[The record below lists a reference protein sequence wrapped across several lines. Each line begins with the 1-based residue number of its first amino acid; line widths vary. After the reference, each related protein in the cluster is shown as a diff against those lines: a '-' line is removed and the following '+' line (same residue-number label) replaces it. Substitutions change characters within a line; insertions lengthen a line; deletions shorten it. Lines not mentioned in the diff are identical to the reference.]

1 MVKETEYYDRLGV
14 SPSSSPEEL
23 KKSYRKMAL
32 KYHPD
37 KNPEG
42 GDKFKKISQAYD
54 VLSDPKKRKLYDQG
68 GEEALQSGGCSSGRN
83 PFDIFNMFFGGGG
96 GGGGGG
102 GFGGMEQEMEEDG
115 ANGGGFGFGF
125 KPNFGQKSNTPKP
138 VEHRMPV
145 TLEQLMT
152 GCHKKLKLERK
163 RLCTACGGL
172 GGRRGAVTEDCRDCK
187 AKGVKLTYQQ
197 MGPGL
202 MEMHTN
208 CETCHGSGQLINPMD
223 RCSACEAARVVK
235 DAKICEINIERG
247 MNDGQKILMKGEGDQ
262 LPGKE
267 PGDIVVFIM
276 EKPHSIFKR
285 NGLDLHVTCKVD
297 LVEALC
303 GFTKT
308 LEHLDGRTVNF
319 TVEKGEVIKPDLERI
334 LLGEGLPMYRNPY
347 ERGDLIIKFKVDLP
361 KMDPSL
367 IEFKKL
373 EKFLG
378 ERPATTPLTGE
389 EEEVIMSEFDMSEL
403 PKHGEATD
411 DDMETED
418 GPEGMGCRQS

>member
-14 SPSSSPEEL
+14 SPTASPEEL

-54 VLSDPKKRKLYDQG
+54 VLSDPKKRKTYDKG
-68 GEEALQSGGCSSGRN
+68 GEEALQNGGQSSGRN
-83 PFDIFNMFFGGGG
+83 PFDIFNMFFGGA
-96 GGGGGG
+96 
-102 GFGGMEQEMEEDG
+102 MDDEMEEDG
-115 ANGGGFGFGF
+115 VDGGGFGFGF
-125 KPNFGQKSNTPKP
+125 KPNFGGGQRSNRPKP
-138 VEHRMPV
+138 VEHRLPV
-145 TLEQLMT
+145 TLEQLMN
-152 GCHKKLKLERK
+152 GARKKIKIERK

-172 GGRRGAVTEDCRDCK
+172 GGRKGAVTEDCRDCK

-235 DAKICEINIERG
+235 DAKICEINVERG
-247 MNDGQKILMKGEGDQ
+247 MNDGQKIMLKGEGDQ

-267 PGDIVVFIM
+267 AGDIVVFIM

-285 NGLDLHVTCKVD
+285 KELDLHVTCKVD

-303 GFTKT
+303 GFNKT
-308 LEHLDGRTVNF
+308 LEHLDGRTINF
-319 TVEKGEVIKPDLERI
+319 SVGKGEVIKPDLERC

-367 IEFKKL
+367 TDFKKL
-373 EKFLG
+373 ELLLG
-378 ERPATTPLTGE
+378 ERPTPEPLTGE
-389 EEEVIMSEFDMSEL
+389 EDEVRMSE
-403 PKHGEATD
+403 
-411 DDMETED
+411 
-418 GPEGMGCRQS
+418 

>member
-14 SPSSSPEEL
+14 SSTASPEEL
-23 KKSYRKMAL
+23 KKAYRKMAL

-68 GEEALQSGGCSSGRN
+68 GEEALQSGGGYSGRN
-83 PFDIFNMFFGGGG
+83 PFDIFNMFFGGG
-96 GGGGGG
+96 
-102 GFGGMEQEMEEDG
+102 MDQEMEEDG
-115 ANGGGFGFGF
+115 VDGGGFGFGF
-125 KPNFGQKSNTPKP
+125 KPNFGHQRSNKPKP
-138 VEHRMPV
+138 VEHRLPV

-152 GCHKKLKLERK
+152 GCRKKLKLERK

-172 GGRRGAVTEDCRDCK
+172 GGRKGAVTEDCRDCK

-208 CETCHGSGQLINPMD
+208 CETCHGSGQLINHMD
-223 RCSACEAARVVK
+223 RCSACEAARVIK
-235 DAKICEINIERG
+235 EAKICEINVERG
-247 MNDGQKILMKGEGDQ
+247 MSDGQKIMLKGEGDQ

-267 PGDIVVFIM
+267 AGDIVVFIM
-276 EKPHSIFKR
+276 EKPHNIFKR
-285 NGLDLHVTCKVD
+285 KDLDLHVQCKLD

-303 GFTKT
+303 GVTKT
-308 LEHLDGRTVNF
+308 LEHLDGRTVYF
-319 TVEKGEVIKPDLERI
+319 TVGKGEVIKPDLERC
-334 LLGEGLPMYRNPY
+334 LVGEGLPMYRNPY
-347 ERGDLIIKFKVDLP
+347 ERGDLIIKFKVDVP

-367 IEFKKL
+367 TDFKKL
-373 EKFLG
+373 EKLIG
-378 ERPATTPLTGE
+378 GRPALTPLTGD
-389 EEEVIMSEFDMSEL
+389 EEEVRMSEFDMSEL
-403 PKHGEATD
+403 PKQGEATD
-411 DDMETED
+411 EDMETED